1 MSLIGN
7 LAKMPASLDSE
18 GKVEYQLPVGE
29 ELLSL
34 NPLIGKQISICFDG
48 KINCIAC
55 GRTTRKSYSQGYCFP
70 CSQRLAACDI
80 CIVRP
85 EKCHYDAGTCR
96 EPDWGESH
104 CMADHIVYLSN
115 TSGLK
120 VGITREVQLPT
131 RWIDQ
136 GATQALP
143 IMRVSTRYQSGL
155 FEILFKN
162 HVADRTDWRKMLK
175 GEADA
180 LDLPELREK
189 LFNECTVEI
198 EQLRAEMGDGNTVLF
213 PDDKPIQLSYPVAEY
228 PQKVISLNMD
238 KTPVISGILKGI
250 KAQYLIFDNGVIN
263 IRKYAGYHV
272 EVSY

>member
-34 NPLIGKQISICFDG
+34 NPLIGKQISICFDR

-198 EQLRAEMGDGNTVLF
+198 EQLRAEVGDGNTVLF

-228 PQKVISLNMD
+228 PQKVTSLNMD